1 MRNACSIFVLSMT
14 FIRDIKE
21 LAAFKKLLQGLE
33 VHVKIHIK
41 IPKNMARQKGIIK
54 LKGTIGGV
62 SFYKTQDGDLAREK
76 GGVDGSRIKND
87 AAFARTRE
95 NGAEFGSSANAGKI
109 LRDAIRPLLLN
120 TADNRVV
127 SRLTKVMTDVKNLD
141 NTSARGERSVGIALA
156 QPGAQALLKGFNF
169 NKRSVLGSVLHKPFT
184 VQQNNGM
191 ITINGLV
198 PINDIVYPA
207 GATHVSFKC
216 GWAIIDF
223 TAGTSGVDYSPVVNL
238 PIDATQSNVQCLP
251 PNIPVGVGTNLYLLA
266 VEFFQ
271 EVNGVQYS
279 LKNGAYNALAIVE
292 VA

>member
-1 MRNACSIFVLSMT
+1 MRNACSTFVLSMT
-14 FIRDIKE
+14 FIRDIRE
-21 LAAFKKLLQGLE
+21 LAALKKLLQSFDVDL
-33 VHVKIHIK
+33 KIHIK

-95 NGAEFGSSANAGKI
+95 NGAEFGSSASAGKI
-109 LRDAIRPLLLN
+109 LRDAIRPLMLN

-127 SRLTKVMTDVKNLD
+127 SRITKVMTDIKNLD
-141 NTSARGERSVGIALA
+141 ATSARGERSVGTALA
-156 QPGAQALLKGFNF
+156 LPAQALLKGFNF

-191 ITINGLV
+191 ITISNLV
-198 PINDIVYPA
+198 PVNDVVYPS
-207 GATHVSFKC
+207 GATHVSFK
-216 GWAIIDF
+216 GAWAIVDF
-223 TAGTSGVDYSPVVNL
+223 VAGTSSVEYSPEVNV
-238 PIDATQSNVQCLP
+238 PFNAVITNVQCLP
-251 PNIPVGVGTNLYLLA
+251 PGIPIGVATNIYLLS

-271 EVNGVQYS
+271 EINGVQYS

>member
-1 MRNACSIFVLSMT
+1 MT

-21 LAAFKKLLQGLE
+21 LAALKKALQSLN
-33 VHVKIHIK
+33 VCVNIHIK

-87 AAFARTRE
+87 DAFARTRE
-95 NGAEFGSSANAGKI
+95 NGAEFGSSASAGKL

-127 SRLTKVMTDVKNLD
+127 SRLTKVMTDIKNLD
-141 NTSARGERSVGIALA
+141 ATSARGERSVGVALTQA
-156 QPGAQALLKGFNF
+156 GAQALLKGFNF

-184 VQQNNGM
+184 VQLNNGM
-191 ITINGLV
+191 ITINNLV
-198 PINDIVYPA
+198 PINDIVYPS
-207 GATHVSFKC
+207 GATHVSFKSA
-216 GWAIIDF
+216 WAIIDF
-223 TAGTSGVDYSPVVNL
+223 VAGTSSVEYSPVVNV
-238 PIDATQSNVQCLP
+238 PIDAVQSNVQCLP
-251 PNIPVGVGTNLYLLA
+251 PGLPTGLATNLYLLA
-266 VEFFQ
+266 LEFFQ